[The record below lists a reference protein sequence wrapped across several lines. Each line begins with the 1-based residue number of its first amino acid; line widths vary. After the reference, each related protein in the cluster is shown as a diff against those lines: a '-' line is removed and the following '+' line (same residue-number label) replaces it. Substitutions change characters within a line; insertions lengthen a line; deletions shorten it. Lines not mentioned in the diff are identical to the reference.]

1 MDAPHAVGGT
11 GPVAPGRAALEVSPL
26 PGGRSGIRA
35 RGEISVLTRP
45 SWEQALSELAR
56 RHAGVSYVELSDV
69 AFVDVAGVTAL
80 AVTAMNLP
88 DGRVV
93 VENPPP
99 QLPRVLE
106 MFWPG
111 LDRIEVAR

>member
-1 MDAPHAVGGT
+1 MDAPHAVGGS
-11 GPVAPGRAALEVSPL
+11 APAESGRAALEVSPL
-26 PGGRSGIRA
+26 PGRAGIRA
-35 RGEISVLTRP
+35 RGEINGVTRP

-56 RHAGVSYVELSDV
+56 RHVGVSYVELSDV

-99 QLPRVLE
+99 QLPRVLD

-111 LDRIEVAR
+111 LDRIEVAL

>member
-1 MDAPHAVGGT
+1 MDAPHVVGGS
-11 GPVAPGRAALEVSPL
+11 PAVPGSAALEVSPL
-26 PGGRSGIRA
+26 PGGRCGIRA
-35 RGEISVLTRP
+35 RGEISAPTRTA
-45 SWEQALSELAR
+45 WERALSELAR

-88 DGRVV
+88 DGKVV
-93 VENPPP
+93 VEKPPP

-111 LDRIEVAR
+111 LDRIEVAL

>member
-1 MDAPHAVGGT
+1 MDDPHVVGG
-11 GPVAPGRAALEVSPL
+11 PDPAVPGRAALEVSPL

-45 SWEQALSELAR
+45 SWEQALSELVR

-69 AFVDVAGVTAL
+69 AFVDVAGVSAL

-111 LDRIEVAR
+111 LDRIEVAL

>member
-1 MDAPHAVGGT
+1 MDAPHVVR
-11 GPVAPGRAALEVSPL
+11 GPTPAESGRAALEVSPL
-26 PGGRSGIRA
+26 PGRSGLRA
-35 RGEISVLTRP
+35 RGEISALTRP
-45 SWEQALSELAR
+45 SWEQALSELVR
-56 RHAGVSYVELSDV
+56 RHADVSYVELSDV

-111 LDRIEVAR
+111 LDQIEVAL

>member
-1 MDAPHAVGGT
+1 MDAPHAVGG
-11 GPVAPGRAALEVSPL
+11 PAPAEPGRAALEVSPL
-26 PGGRSGIRA
+26 PGRSGIRA
-35 RGEISVLTRP
+35 CGEISALTRP

-80 AVTAMNLP
+80 AVTAMALP

-111 LDRIEVAR
+111 LDRIEVAL

>member
-1 MDAPHAVGGT
+1 M
-11 GPVAPGRAALEVSPL
+11 EVSPL
-26 PGGRSGIRA
+26 PSRSGIRA
-35 RGEISVLTRP
+35 RGEINAFTRP
-45 SWEQALSELAR
+45 SWEEALSELAQQ
-56 RHAGVSYVELSDV
+56 HADVSYVELSDV

-80 AVTAMNLP
+80 ALTAMNLP

-93 VENPPP
+93 IENPPP

-111 LDRIEVAR
+111 LERIEVAL

>member
-1 MDAPHAVGGT
+1 M
-11 GPVAPGRAALEVSPL
+11 
-26 PGGRSGIRA
+26 
-35 RGEISVLTRP
+35 
-45 SWEQALSELAR
+45 
-56 RHAGVSYVELSDV
+56 

-88 DGRVV
+88 EGTVV

-106 MFWPG
+106 LFWPG
-111 LDRIEVAR
+111 LDRIEVAV

>member
-1 MDAPHAVGGT
+1 MDAPHGVGG
-11 GPVAPGRAALEVSPL
+11 PAPAPRRAALEVSPL
-26 PGGRSGIRA
+26 PGRSGIRA
-35 RGEISVLTRP
+35 RGEISALTRP
-45 SWEQALSELAR
+45 SWERALSELAQ

-80 AVTAMNLP
+80 AVTAMSLP
-88 DGRVV
+88 EGRVV

-106 MFWPG
+106 MFWPS
-111 LDRIEVAR
+111 LDRIEVAL

>member
-1 MDAPHAVGGT
+1 MDAPHAVGG
-11 GPVAPGRAALEVSPL
+11 PRAAPGRAALEVSPL
-26 PGGRSGIRA
+26 SGRAGIRA
-35 RGEISVLTRP
+35 RGEISALTRP
-45 SWEQALSELAR
+45 CWEQALSELAR

-69 AFVDVAGVTAL
+69 AFVDLAGVTAL
-80 AVTAMNLP
+80 VVTAVNLP

-93 VENPPP
+93 VENPPQ

-111 LDRIEVAR
+111 LDRIEVAL

>member
-1 MDAPHAVGGT
+1 MDAPHTVGG
-11 GPVAPGRAALEVSPL
+11 PGAALGRAAALEVGPL
-26 PGGRSGIRA
+26 PGRSGIRA
-35 RGEISVLTRP
+35 RGEISVLTRS
-45 SWEQALSELAR
+45 SWERALSELAR

-88 DGRVV
+88 EGTVV

-106 MFWPG
+106 LFWPG
-111 LDRIEVAR
+111 LDRIEVAV

>member
-1 MDAPHAVGGT
+1 M
-11 GPVAPGRAALEVSPL
+11 LEVNPL
-26 PGGRSGIRA
+26 PGRSGIRA
-35 RGEISVLTRP
+35 RGEISALTRP

-80 AVTAMNLP
+80 AVTAMNLR

-111 LDRIEVAR
+111 LDRIEVAL